1 MSKKTAKNKT
11 TMKDLYKELEIG
23 DTTLTKPV
31 KKRNQKYN
39 RVIDNIPM
47 IEDYNFMADLLFLPE
62 TKNGYKYLLVIV
74 DLSNNE
80 FDIEPIKD
88 KTPKTTL
95 NAMKTIFKRKY
106 LDKPYASVKTDN
118 GNEFKGVFQKYLVD
132 EKILHKVGLT
142 GRHRYTAVVERLN
155 KDLAKLFNLYMNSK
169 EIKSGKVYKEWI
181 DVLPQVREKLNEIR
195 TIELKPQN
203 QYQYK
208 MFSTTDKPKFKVGDM
223 VHRLLDE
230 PRNALNEKQ
239 STNSFREGDFR
250 WSLLTYKIIQIV
262 YFAGD
267 VNYRY
272 LLEGI
277 KGTSFAEWELKP
289 NTLKIDEE
297 VSEMK
302 EIIDMSYNKKEKM
315 WYYRI
320 WMFDE
325 NKKDSGWYSHNDL
338 LETVE
343 EEKLNEFIDLYKS
356 KKKKKK

>member
-1 MSKKTAKNKT
+1 
-11 TMKDLYKELEIG
+11 
-23 DTTLTKPV
+23 
-31 KKRNQKYN
+31 
-39 RVIDNIPM
+39 
-47 IEDYNFMADLLFLPE
+47 
-62 TKNGYKYLLVIV
+62 
-74 DLSNNE
+74 
-80 FDIEPIKD
+80 
-88 KTPKTTL
+88 
-95 NAMKTIFKRKY
+95 
-106 LDKPYASVKTDN
+106 
-118 GNEFKGVFQKYLVD
+118 
-132 EKILHKVGLT
+132 
-142 GRHRYTAVVERLN
+142 
-155 KDLAKLFNLYMNSK
+155 
-169 EIKSGKVYKEWI
+169 
-181 DVLPQVREKLNEIR
+181 
-195 TIELKPQN
+195 
-203 QYQYK
+203 
-208 MFSTTDKPKFKVGDM
+208 M
-223 VHRLLDE
+223 V
-230 PRNALNEKQ
+230 
-239 STNSFREGDFR
+239 S
-250 WSLLTYKIIQIV
+250 LTYKIIQIV